1 MLKKIS
7 QYGLAVLFLFVYSAA
22 LQAQSNMYY
31 ALSTGM
37 YYQGLPAAV
46 YADED
51 SYYSEIAL
59 YEVPAK
65 SAIADFENY
74 DNVPRATA
82 VRLEDRTE
90 FPVYEQRY
98 YKRLAVEEPVYEL
111 KADVTPPVS
120 SVNKVMV
127 APHGYLSYQREY
139 SENYVMPDF
148 RADVWLVKPYLYG
161 SKLHLIGNSNISHT
175 YVPDDGEND

>member
-7 QYGLAVLFLFVYSAA
+7 KYGLAVLFLFIFNAA
-22 LQAQSNMYY
+22 SSAQSNMYY
-31 ALSTGM
+31 ALNSGT
-37 YYQGLPAAV
+37 YYQGLPASV

-51 SYYSEIAL
+51 AYYSEIAL

-82 VRLEDRTE
+82 VRLVDRTE

-98 YKRLAVEEPVYEL
+98 YKRIPVEEPVYEL

-127 APHGYLSYQREY
+127 APHGYLSYHREY

-148 RADVWLVKPYLYG
+148 RKDVWLTKPYLYG
-161 SKLHLIGNSNISHT
+161 SKLYLLDNNSISHT
-175 YVPDDGEND
+175 YTPDDDEND